1 MGELGMDREDDPE
14 ARIRALE
21 QPLSD
26 IARTSELG
34 PAHDH
39 SAYGYIPAPSGPHPP
54 PPPGAYH
61 QPPTLPYPAT
71 GDVVFHAPVAPP
83 RPQGGAGVIPVV
95 VGVLAL
101 LIAGGV
107 TLFLM
112 LRPSPPTVAGGGAT
126 LSEGPVDV
134 STDHDGEARN
144 PSRTNIFVPPI
155 VPRTD
160 PSPPAGTNVSIAGIG
175 EDETFACDDHLVSIS
190 GVENTVVITGR
201 CASVSVSGIDN
212 VVTVDAAAQIGV
224 SGFDNR
230 IEYRQGEP
238 EVTMSG
244 TGNTVE
250 RG

>member
-1 MGELGMDREDDPE
+1 MDREDDPE

-26 IARTSELG
+26 DARTSEIG
-34 PAHDH
+34 SAHDH

-61 QPPTLPYPAT
+61 QPPTLPYPET
-71 GDVVFHAPVAPP
+71 GDMVFHTPSTPP
-83 RPQGGAGVIPVV
+83 RSHGATGVIPVV

-112 LRPSPPTVAGGGAT
+112 LRPSPTTVAGGGAT

-134 STDHDGEARN
+134 STGRGDTRM
-144 PSRTNIFVPPI
+144 PSPTNIFVPPI

-160 PSPPAGTNVSIAGIG
+160 PAPPAGTNVSISGIG
-175 EDETFACDDHLVSIS
+175 EDKAFACDDHLVSIS

-230 IEYRQGEP
+230 IVYREGEP
-238 EVTMSG
+238 EVTRSG

>member
-1 MGELGMDREDDPE
+1 MDREDDPE

-34 PAHDH
+34 SAHGD
-39 SAYGYIPAPSGPHPP
+39 SAYGYIPAPKGPHPP
-54 PPPGAYH
+54 PPPGAY
-61 QPPTLPYPAT
+61 QYPPTLPYPET
-71 GDVVFHAPVAPP
+71 GDVVFHAPAAPT
-83 RPQGGAGVIPVV
+83 RSHGAGVLPVV
-95 VGVLAL
+95 IGVLAL

-112 LRPSPPTVAGGGAT
+112 VRPSPPTVAGGGAT
-126 LSEGPVDV
+126 LTDGPVGV
-134 STDHDGEARN
+134 PTEPDGEVRN
-144 PSRTNIFVPPI
+144 PGRTNIFVPPI

-160 PSPPAGTNVSIAGIG
+160 PAPPAGTNVSISGIG
-175 EDETFACDDHLVSIS
+175 EDEAFACDDHLVSIS

-212 VVTVDAAAQIGV
+212 VVTIDAAAQIAV

-230 IEYRQGEP
+230 IVYRQGEP
-238 EVTMSG
+238 EVSTSG

>member
-1 MGELGMDREDDPE
+1 MGELGVDREEDPE
-14 ARIRALE
+14 ARIKALE
-21 QPLSD
+21 QPLSE
-26 IARTSELG
+26 IARASELG
-34 PAHDH
+34 SAQNH
-39 SAYGYIPAPSGPHPP
+39 SAHGYIPAPSGPHPP
-54 PPPGAYH
+54 PPPGAYQH
-61 QPPTLPYPAT
+61 PPTLPYPQT
-71 GDVVFHAPVAPP
+71 GDEVFYATAAPP
-83 RPQGGAGVIPVV
+83 RSHVGAGVIPVV
-95 VGVLAL
+95 IGVLAL

-126 LSEGPVDV
+126 LTEGPVDV
-134 STDHDGEARN
+134 PTDRDGEARN

-160 PSPPAGTNVSIAGIG
+160 PAPPPGTNVSISGIG
-175 EDETFACDDHLVSIS
+175 EDKAFVCDDHLVSIS

-212 VVTVDAAAQIGV
+212 AVTIDAAPQIGV

-230 IEYRQGEP
+230 IVYRQGEP
-238 EVTMSG
+238 EVTTSG
-244 TGNTVE
+244 SGNTVE

>member
-1 MGELGMDREDDPE
+1 MNSEDDPE

-34 PAHDH
+34 SAHDH

-54 PPPGAYH
+54 PPPGAYQH
-61 QPPTLPYPAT
+61 PPTLPYPET
-71 GDVVFHAPVAPP
+71 GDVVFHAPPAPP
-83 RPQGGAGVIPVV
+83 RSHGGAGVLPVV
-95 VGVLAL
+95 IGVLAL

-112 LRPSPPTVAGGGAT
+112 LRPSPTTVAGGGAT
-126 LSEGPVDV
+126 LTEGPVDV
-134 STDHDGEARN
+134 STDRDGEARN

-160 PSPPAGTNVSIAGIG
+160 PAPPAGTNVSISGIG
-175 EDETFACDDHLVSIS
+175 EDEAFACDDHLVSIS

-212 VVTVDAAAQIGV
+212 VVTIDAAAQIAV

-230 IEYRQGEP
+230 IVYREGEP
-238 EVTMSG
+238 KVTTSG